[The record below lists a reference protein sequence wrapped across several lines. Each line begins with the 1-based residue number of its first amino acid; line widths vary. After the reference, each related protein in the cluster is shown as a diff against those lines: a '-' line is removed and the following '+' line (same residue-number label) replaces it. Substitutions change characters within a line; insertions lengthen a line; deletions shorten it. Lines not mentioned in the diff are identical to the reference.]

1 MSFWGVGL
9 STYIQK
15 ACMGDAHNVFDEMSH
30 RNVALWNDMIAGCT
44 ENGITDEVLVLFYRM
59 K

>member
-9 STYIQK
+9 STCIQK
-15 ACMGDAHNVFDEMSH
+15 VCMRNAHNVCDEMSH

-44 ENGITDEVLVLFYRM
+44 ENGVTDEVLVLFYRM